1 MGPKSLRCKCPWIA
15 AVGFIVVAGLTVLT
29 SGQQGGRLADPR
41 DSLHV
46 PILTFGPQG
55 PAELAGLPD
64 DWSHHHLVFSNPG
77 TEQDA
82 VQKGTYDEWLRV
94 VNEPRYI
101 MQQLKRRS
109 PAQGPAAEYV
119 ARMNEMARV
128 QEAAVGLELAAPQTK
143 QVIRPAP
150 PKRNPLNA
158 KMGRDWSMDLG
169 SGTVGAG
176 QYPAKYGFSTTAE
189 GLCSNSSTPDY
200 VVYNSGKAGVSGSQA
215 NIIAYDNIYSGCSSV
230 SGASTTVPLVYWS
243 YYTGT
248 GNAATSPVLSGDGSK
263 VAFIE
268 TPTSGAA
275 TLRILRWVGGQG
287 TDYNHPTAPQNLYTN
302 TTAGAG
308 SNTAWSTCPSGQSCM
323 ISVTFQTEL
332 NPDTTSSPWY
342 DYASDTVYVGDSDGY
357 LHKITGAFNG
367 TPGEVTTPPWP
378 VAVQTGYA
386 LTGPVFDDSTSL
398 IFVGS
403 SNPSGYLQSVN
414 SSTGAVVTSAQLAT
428 SGLGINDAPLVD
440 SVASTVYVV
449 VGDAE
454 YECCVGAVLRFPET
468 FTGTTT
474 YIHQRLGSSSKTTP
488 IYSGTF
494 DNEYYT
500 SANGTGNLW
509 VCGNP
514 GGSPTLYAVPVTSNN
529 LSAAVAGP
537 VVSNA
542 TTTCSPATEFCTTT
556 TGVACTTGTDTST
569 TTNPSQNDYIFVSVR
584 TQSGT
589 AIQSC
594 TADEG
599 CVLSYT
605 IATTPAAT
613 YSGAGAFAGGT
624 SGMVV
629 DTQNTTVSGTL
640 QLYFGIL
647 GSMSCSGNSSGGSG
661 TGSAGSGTGGCAVQ
675 ASQAAP

>member
-1 MGPKSLRCKCPWIA
+1 
-15 AVGFIVVAGLTVLT
+15 VVFIVVAGLTVLT

-55 PAELAGLPD
+55 PAELEGLPD

-82 VQKGTYDEWLRV
+82 VQKGTYDEWLRI

-128 QEAAVGLELAAPQTK
+128 QEAAVGLELAAPQPK
-143 QVIRPAP
+143 QPIGPAP
-150 PKRNPLNA
+150 PIRNPLNA
-158 KMGRDWSMDLG
+158 GVQRDWSMDLG

-176 QYPAKYGFSTTAE
+176 QYPAKYGFSTTAA

-248 GNAATSPVLSGDGSK
+248 GTAATSPVLSSDGSK

-275 TLRILRWVGGQG
+275 TLRILKWVGGQG
-287 TDYNHPTAPQNLYTN
+287 TDYNHPTAPQNSYTN

-308 SNTAWSTCPSGQSCM
+308 GNRAWSTCPSGQSCM

-332 NPDTTSSPWY
+332 NPDTTSPPWY

-357 LHKITGAFNG
+357 LHMITGVFNG
-367 TPGEVTTPPWP
+367 APGEVTTSPWP

-398 IFVGS
+398 IFLGS
-403 SNPSGYLQSVN
+403 SNHSGTGYLQSVN
-414 SSTGAVVTSAQLAT
+414 SSTGVVVTSTQIAG

-440 SVASTVYVV
+440 SVASTVYVFV
-449 VGDAE
+449 DDAV
-454 YECCVGAVLRFPET
+454 YEGGVAAVLRFPET
-468 FTGTTT
+468 FTATTT
-474 YIHQRLGSSSKTTP
+474 YIHQHLGTNSTTIP

-500 SANGTGNLW
+500 STTGTGNLW
-509 VCGNP
+509 ACGNP
-514 GGSPTLYAVPVTSNN
+514 GGSPTLYAVPVTTGN
-529 LSAAVAGP
+529 LSAADTGP
-537 VVSNA
+537 LVSNA
-542 TTTCSPATEFCTTT
+542 TTTCSPVTEFCTTT
-556 TGVACTTGTDTST
+556 TGVACAAGTDTST
-569 TTNPSQNDYIFVSVR
+569 TTTPAQNDYIFVSPQ

-589 AIQSC
+589 AIPSC
-594 TADEG
+594 TAGEG

-605 IATTPAAT
+605 IATGAPPVAT
-613 YSGAGAFAGGT
+613 YSGAGAFAGGA
-624 SGMVV
+624 SGMAV

-640 QLYFGIL
+640 QLYFGVL
-647 GSMSCSGNSSGGSG
+647 GSMSCSGTS
-661 TGSAGSGTGGCAVQ
+661 SAGSGTGGCAVQ